1 MFVAPPFLYFSVGL
15 VRPTEPFTT
24 YSNQWEVLMIR
35 KKIPLSARQ
44 RKEQDNFWQQ
54 VSTWKEMAKALGVI
68 LLIALVVLA
77 LIRLGVF
84 DGWFYTGVVK

>member
-1 MFVAPPFLYFSVGL
+1 MS
-15 VRPTEPFTT
+15 
-24 YSNQWEVLMIR
+24 R

-54 VSTWKEMAKALGVI
+54 ASTWKEMAKALGVI